1 MASHSA
7 GESAV
12 WSRSLLFPEDC
23 EEEDA
28 EGEES
33 EARK

>member
-1 MASHSA
+1 MVSHSA
-7 GESAV
+7 GDFDV
-12 WSRSLLFPEDC
+12 LSRRLLFLEDC
-23 EEEDA
+23 EEEDD